1 MSRAEGAREPAYCFE
16 QGPIRPPN
24 EATSLLIRV
33 TRNCPWNRCAFCPV
47 YKGKRFSVRAVEDV
61 KADIDAVHAH
71 VCALREVAEEEGGI
85 SRERLEALAER
96 VGDEDMMSFS
106 AAAHWF
112 CAGGMKSIFL
122 QDADS
127 LVIKTRDLVKII
139 GHLRRRFGWVERI
152 TSYSR
157 SRTIASKREAD
168 LTAIR
173 ESGLSRIHVGLESG
187 SDEVLNM
194 VRKGATKAVHIEAG
208 RKAKE
213 AGLELSEYIM
223 PGLGGRALR
232 EVHARETADAL
243 NQIDPDFIRIR
254 TLAVSPSAPLWKM
267 CCDGAFEPC
276 SDVEVAEELLMLI
289 EGLEGIGSTV
299 KSDHILNL
307 FEDLEGKLP
316 DDKERMVGMLRR
328 FLDMDA
334 ESQGLYQ
341 VGRRLGV
348 FAGLGDLEDR
358 GKRDRV
364 DELCRRMGVTSENV
378 DEFAS
383 GMMRRFV

>member
-1 MSRAEGAREPAYCFE
+1 MSRAEGAREPGTCFE

-24 EATSLLIRV
+24 EAYSLLVRV

-47 YKGKRFSVRAVEDV
+47 YKGRRFSVRAVEDV

-71 VCALREVAEEEGGI
+71 VCVLREVAEEEGRI
-85 SRERLEALAER
+85 RCERLEELAGR
-96 VGDEDMMSFS
+96 VGDEDLMSFS
-106 AAAHWF
+106 AAVHWF
-112 CAGGMKSIFL
+112 CAGGARSIFL

-127 LVIKTRDLVKII
+127 LVIKTRDLVEIVAY
-139 GHLRRRFGWVERI
+139 LRLRFPWVERI

-157 SRTIASKREAD
+157 SRTIASKRQAD
-168 LTAIR
+168 LRAIR

-187 SDEVLNM
+187 ADEVLSM

-223 PGLGGRALR
+223 PGLGGRALS

-243 NQIDPDFIRIR
+243 NRIDPDFIRIR
-254 TLAVSPSAPLWKM
+254 TLAVSPSAPLAEM
-267 CCDGAFEPC
+267 CREGEFEPC
-276 SDVEVAEELLMLI
+276 TDVEVAEELLMLI

-307 FEDLEGKLP
+307 FEDLEGELP
-316 DDKERMVGMLRR
+316 GDKEKMVGMLRR
-328 FLDMDA
+328 FLDMGA
-334 ESQGLYQ
+334 ERQALYQ

-358 GKRDRV
+358 RKRERV
-364 DELCRRMGVTSENV
+364 DELCRRTGITLENV

-383 GMMRRFV
+383 GMMQRFV